1 MSDETGATFLCSL
14 DGLGFAPCANPTT
27 LTVRAGRHTFRVA
40 ARDASGN
47 VDPYPAVSSFT
58 AYNCT
63 ALTGKVGTLTK
74 ALKAVKKAV
83 KKTEAQLEKAQA
95 AGDQAEVRKLQDKL
109 TQLEKK
115 QKKTAKKL
123 AKAKTA
129 AKPCTKAGTSSR

>member
-1 MSDETGATFLCSL
+1 MRTRRR
-14 DGLGFAPCANPTT
+14 
-27 LTVRAGRHTFRVA
+27 LTVRAGQHTFRVA

-58 AYNCT
+58 AYNCK
-63 ALTGKVGTLTK
+63 ALTGKVDTLTK

-83 KKTEAQLEKAQA
+83 KQTKAQLKAPGGRYRRGPQA
-95 AGDQAEVRKLQDKL
+95 PGLL
-109 TQLEKK
+109 TELEKK